1 MTNGCLA
8 FQHRHATGY
17 VGQLVADIS
26 RTVKVVLESL
36 DRFGLANKRQLL
48 LQREAME

>member
-8 FQHRHATGY
+8 FQHRHTTGY
-17 VGQLVADIS
+17 IGQLVADIS
-26 RTVKVVLESL
+26 RTVKFVLESL